1 MKAAIEAMALLI
13 ITLPAQ
19 ALRSATQLDY
29 VISRD
34 GSALDT
40 QSSAPWSLLPASARA
55 AQVTQVVLVL
65 PLERVSWHQVQLP
78 PGAARSARLR
88 AVLEG
93 LVEDQLLDDVA
104 DLHLALQSPLPTQ
117 GPVWLAACDK
127 AWLLDSVREVEQ
139 AGFYISALV
148 PELAPSALGDGAAR
162 ASAQLYAV
170 DSAQGPQWVHSST
183 TGLTRWPL
191 QAAAL
196 AALQP
201 AEDLPVFAEPAVAT
215 QAETLLGRPLFLQT
229 GAQRAWLA
237 SQGTWDLAQFG
248 IVASRG
254 GRSFRHFTQGLQQ
267 FYSAARWRPVRWG
280 LWALLLVQVLGLNLY
295 AYQQQAAVNQERLAM
310 QAAFTSTFPKV
321 QVVVD
326 APVQM
331 QREVDQLRQRSGQV
345 AQDDAEVM
353 LSVLLQTAS
362 FPAVPTSV
370 HYQGAE
376 LKIEGLPLGKDAL
389 AELTRAMQ
397 ARGYQLQAQ
406 GASVTMRAKGAP

>member
-1 MKAAIEAMALLI
+1 MAILI

-19 ALRSATQLDY
+19 ALKSATQLDY

-34 GSALDT
+34 GTALDT

-55 AQVTQVVLVL
+55 AQATQVVLVL
-65 PLERVSWHQVQLP
+65 PVERVSWHQVQLP

-104 DLHLALQSPLPTQ
+104 DLHLALQQPLPVH
-117 GPVWLAACDK
+117 GPAWLAACDK
-127 AWLLDSVREVEQ
+127 AWLLECVREVEQ
-139 AGFYISALV
+139 AGFDISALV
-148 PELAPSALGDGAAR
+148 PELAPPALGAVAA
-162 ASAQLYAV
+162 APGQLYAL
-170 DSAQGPQWVHSST
+170 DSPQGPQWVHSSAA
-183 TGLTRWPL
+183 GLTRWPL

-196 AALQP
+196 AAIKP
-201 AEDLPVFAEPAVAT
+201 AEDVPVWAEPAVAA
-215 QAETLLGRPLFLQT
+215 QAEALLARPLFLQT
-229 GAQRAWLA
+229 SAQRALLA
-237 SQGTWDLAQFG
+237 SQGGWDMAQFG

-254 GRSFRHFTQGLQQ
+254 GRSFRRMAQGLQQ
-267 FYSAARWRPVRWG
+267 FSSAARWRPVRWG

-295 AYQQQAAVNQERLAM
+295 AYQQQAAVNQERRAM

-321 QVVVD
+321 QAVVD

-331 QREVDQLRQRSGQV
+331 QREVDQLRQRSGQL
-345 AQDDAEVM
+345 APDDAEVM
-353 LSVLLQTAS
+353 LSALMQSAN
-362 FPAVPTSV
+362 FPAAPTAI
-370 HYQGAE
+370 HYQYGE
-376 LKIEGLPLGKDAL
+376 LKIEGLQLPATAL

-406 GASVTMRAKGAP
+406 GTTLSMRARGAP

>member
-1 MKAAIEAMALLI
+1 MAILI

-19 ALRSATQLDY
+19 ALKSATQLDY

-34 GSALDT
+34 GTALDT

-55 AQVTQVVLVL
+55 AQATQVVLVL
-65 PLERVSWHQVQLP
+65 PVERVSWHQVQLP

-104 DLHLALQSPLPTQ
+104 DLHLALQQPLPAQ
-117 GPVWLAACDK
+117 GPAWLAACDK
-127 AWLLDSVREVEQ
+127 AWLLDCVREVEQ
-139 AGFYISALV
+139 AGFDISALV
-148 PELAPSALGDGAAR
+148 PELAPPALGAGAA
-162 ASAQLYAV
+162 ASVQLYAL
-170 DSAQGPQWVHSST
+170 DSPQGPQWVHSSAA
-183 TGLTRWPL
+183 GLTRWPL

-196 AALQP
+196 AAIKP
-201 AEDLPVFAEPAVAT
+201 AEDVPVWAEPAVAA
-215 QAETLLGRPLFLQT
+215 QAEALLGRPLFLQT
-229 GAQRAWLA
+229 SAQRALLA
-237 SQGTWDLAQFG
+237 SQGAWDLAQFG

-254 GRSFRHFTQGLQQ
+254 GRSFRRMAQGLQQ
-267 FYSAARWRPVRWG
+267 FSSAARWRPVRWG

-295 AYQQQAAVNQERLAM
+295 AYQQQAAVSQERRAM

-321 QVVVD
+321 QAVVD

-331 QREVDQLRQRSGQV
+331 QREVDQLRQRSGQL

-353 LSVLLQTAS
+353 LSALMQTAN
-362 FPAVPTSV
+362 FPAAPAAI
-370 HYQGAE
+370 HYQDGE
-376 LKIEGLPLGKDAL
+376 LKIEGLQLPASAL
-389 AELTRAMQ
+389 SELTRAMQ

-406 GASVTMRAKGAP
+406 GTTLSMRARGAP

>member
-1 MKAAIEAMALLI
+1 MAILI

-19 ALRSATQLDY
+19 ALKSATQLDY

-34 GSALDT
+34 GTALDT

-55 AQVTQVVLVL
+55 AQAMQVVLVL
-65 PLERVSWHQVQLP
+65 PVERVSWHQVQLP

-104 DLHLALQSPLPTQ
+104 DLHLALQQPLPAQ
-117 GPVWLAACDK
+117 GPAWLAACDK
-127 AWLLDSVREVEQ
+127 AWLLDCVREVEQ
-139 AGFYISALV
+139 AGFDISALV
-148 PELAPSALGDGAAR
+148 PELAPPALGAA
-162 ASAQLYAV
+162 APVQLYAL
-170 DSAQGPQWVHSST
+170 DSPQGPQWVHSSAA
-183 TGLTRWPL
+183 GLTRWPL

-196 AALQP
+196 AAIKP
-201 AEDLPVFAEPAVAT
+201 AEDVPVWAEPAVAA
-215 QAETLLGRPLFLQT
+215 QAEALLGRPLFLQT
-229 GAQRAWLA
+229 SAQRALLA
-237 SQGTWDLAQFG
+237 SQGAWDLAQFG

-254 GRSFRHFTQGLQQ
+254 GRSFRRMAQGLQQ
-267 FYSAARWRPVRWG
+267 FSSWRPVRWG

-295 AYQQQAAVNQERLAM
+295 AYQQQAAVSQERRAM
-310 QAAFTSTFPKV
+310 QSAFTSTFPKV
-321 QVVVD
+321 QAVVD

-331 QREVDQLRQRSGQV
+331 QREVDQLRQRSGQL

-353 LSVLLQTAS
+353 LSALMQTAN
-362 FPAVPTSV
+362 FPAAPAAI
-370 HYQGAE
+370 HYQDGE
-376 LKIEGLPLGKDAL
+376 LKIEGLQLPASAL

-406 GASVTMRAKGAP
+406 GTTLSMRARGAP

>member
-1 MKAAIEAMALLI
+1 MAILI

-19 ALRSATQLDY
+19 ALKSATQLDY

-34 GSALDT
+34 GTVLDT

-55 AQVTQVVLVL
+55 AQASQVVLVL

-78 PGAARSARLR
+78 PGAARSPRLR

-104 DLHLALQSPLPTQ
+104 DLHLALQSPLPAQ

-127 AWLLDSVREVEQ
+127 AWLQACVQEVEQ
-139 AGFYISALV
+139 AGFFISALV
-148 PELAPSALGDGAAR
+148 PALAPPALQ
-162 ASAQLYAV
+162 ASATDSNAHLYAV
-170 DSAQGPQWVHSST
+170 DSPQGPQWVHSST
-183 TGLTRWPL
+183 AGLTRWPL
-191 QAAAL
+191 QASVL
-196 AALQP
+196 AALKP
-201 AEDLPVFAEPAVAT
+201 NDDMPVFAEPAVAT
-215 QAETLLGRPLFLQT
+215 QAEALLGRPLFLQT
-229 GAQRAWLA
+229 SAQRALLA
-237 SQGTWDLAQFG
+237 SQGAWDLAQFG

-254 GRSFRHFTQGLQQ
+254 GRSLRHLTQGLQQ
-267 FYSAARWRPVRWG
+267 FSSAPRWRPVRWG

-295 AYQQQAAVNQERLAM
+295 AYQQQAALNQERRAM

-331 QREVDQLRQRSGQV
+331 QREVNLLRQRSGQL
-345 AQDDAEVM
+345 AQGDAEVM
-353 LSVLLQTAS
+353 LSALMQTAN
-362 FPAVPTSV
+362 FPAAPTAV
-370 HYQGAE
+370 HYQNGE
-376 LKIEGLPLGKDAL
+376 LKLEGLSLSASAL
-389 AELTRAMQ
+389 ADLTRAMQ

-406 GASVTMRAKGAP
+406 GAALSMRAKGMP

>member
-1 MKAAIEAMALLI
+1 MAILI

-19 ALRSATQLDY
+19 ALKSATQLDY

-34 GSALDT
+34 GTALDT

-55 AQVTQVVLVL
+55 AQATQVVLVL
-65 PLERVSWHQVQLP
+65 PVERVSWHQVQLP

-104 DLHLALQSPLPTQ
+104 DLHLALQSPLPAQ
-117 GPVWLAACDK
+117 GPAWLAACDK
-127 AWLLDSVREVEQ
+127 AWLLDCVREVEQ
-139 AGFYISALV
+139 AGFDIAALV
-148 PELAPSALGDGAAR
+148 PELAPPALGGSGTG
-162 ASAQLYAV
+162 ASAQLYAL
-170 DSAQGPQWVHSST
+170 DGPQGPQWVHSSAA
-183 TGLTRWPL
+183 GLTRWPL

-196 AALQP
+196 AAIKP
-201 AEDLPVFAEPAVAT
+201 AEDVPVWAEPAVAA
-215 QAETLLGRPLFLQT
+215 QAEALLGRPLFLQT
-229 GAQRAWLA
+229 SAQRALLA
-237 SQGTWDLAQFG
+237 SQGAWDLAQFG

-254 GRSFRHFTQGLQQ
+254 GRSFRRIAQGLQQ
-267 FYSAARWRPVRWG
+267 FSNAARWRPVRWG

-295 AYQQQAAVNQERLAM
+295 AYQQQAAVNQERRAM

-331 QREVDQLRQRSGQV
+331 QREVDQLRQRSGQL
-345 AQDDAEVM
+345 APGDAEIM
-353 LSVLLQTAS
+353 LSALMQTAN
-362 FPAVPTSV
+362 FPAAPTAV
-370 HYQGAE
+370 HYQNGE
-376 LKIEGLPLGKDAL
+376 LKLEGLPLSSTAL
-389 AELTRAMQ
+389 ADLIRAMQ

-406 GASVTMRAKGAP
+406 GAALSMRAKDAP